1 MLTLGQAA
9 RHCGVS
15 KGTISKAIASGK
27 LSATRREDGSWAI
40 AGAELARYLDVNGH
54 RFRPVGSGEQPATI
68 AELRARAELAEQRL
82 GDLKAM
88 LEDMRRQRD
97 DAPRQRDKWE
107 TVATRLLL
115 SAPKPDEQP
124 TATPAS
130 QPEPKPTEPDPELSR
145 LRRAWR
151 WMRTTGC
158 LAGAGLLLVLATA
171 TAGAQQQQQQ
181 QPQQPPPPGCFT
193 VEMSHST
200 QGNPQG
206 SILLDRCTGKTWL
219 LLCIRNDTAGCAFR
233 WAPIPDATEPAGGQ

>member
-40 AGAELARYLDVNGH
+40 DGAELARYLDVNGH
-54 RFRPVGSGEQPATI
+54 RFRTETGSGEQPETI
-68 AELRARAELAEQRL
+68 AELRARADLAEQRL

-97 DAPRQRDKWE
+97 DLERQRDKWE
-107 TVATRLLL
+107 TVATRLSL
-115 SAPKPDEQP
+115 SGPKPDEQP

-151 WMRTTGC
+151 WMRATG
-158 LAGAGLLLVLATA
+158 
-171 TAGAQQQQQQ
+171 
-181 QPQQPPPPGCFT
+181 
-193 VEMSHST
+193 
-200 QGNPQG
+200 
-206 SILLDRCTGKTWL
+206 
-219 LLCIRNDTAGCAFR
+219 
-233 WAPIPDATEPAGGQ
+233 